1 MLHFMPDSGLR
12 MELVFKLKRV
22 NENNYEKGNNY
33 MEKLRKEIET
43 YLPFNEQEEQDQRQ
57 FLRLLEHMPDLLTR
71 ENDVAHITVSAWIVN
86 LDRTKVLMA
95 YHNIYQSW
103 AWLGGHA
110 DGNPDVRQVIR
121 KEIEEES
128 GLTDIRFLT
137 DDIFSLESLTVDGHE
152 KRGTYISSHLH
163 LNLTFL
169 LEADEHLPLRIKPDE
184 NSQIGWINISEIAE
198 KSTEK
203 WFVDRIYFKLCQK
216 VLRDFPPREYYKA
229 YEDRYKTIH
238 QKGAS
243 WFSNTPTP
251 IVMELLEKYGI
262 SLSSPILEIG
272 CGEGRDAK
280 ALLEKGYCLKAT
292 DVSPEAISYCKAAF
306 PEHISNFQTL
316 DCLKDHHP
324 FSYTFIYSVAVI
336 HMLVP
341 SKDRTD
347 FYQFIY
353 QHLTENGLSLI
364 CTMGDGKI
372 ERETDIR
379 KAFRVEEREHSSGSI
394 PVSSTSCKMVSFSTF
409 EKELKENRFTIIEKG
424 LTESFPDFPILMYA
438 LVKNNIPKPGLF

>member
-1 MLHFMPDSGLR
+1 MLHFMPDSGLK

-22 NENNYEKGNNY
+22 NDNNYEKGNNY

-86 LDRTKVLMA
+86 PSRTKVLMA

-110 DGNPDVRQVIR
+110 DGNPDVREVIR

-137 DDIFSLESLTVDGHE
+137 DDIFSLENLTVDGHE

-292 DVSPEAISYCKAAF
+292 DVSPEAISYCKTTF
-306 PEHISNFQTL
+306 PKYASNFEVL
-316 DCLKDHHP
+316 DCLDPTHP
-324 FSYTFIYSVAVI
+324 FQYDFIYSVAVL
-336 HMLVP
+336 HMLVL
-341 SKDRTD
+341 KGDRNA
-347 FYQFIY
+347 FYRFISE
-353 QHLTENGLSLI
+353 HLKENGLALI
-364 CTMGDGKI
+364 CTMGDGKV
-372 ERETDIR
+372 ERETNIR
-379 KAFRVEEREHSSGSI
+379 NAFSLEERQHPSGT
-394 PVSSTSCKMVSFSTF
+394 VTVAATSCKMVSFSTF
-409 EKELKENRFTIIEKG
+409 EEELNENHFTIVEKD
-424 LTESFPDFPILMYA
+424 LTESFPDFPVLMYA
-438 LVKNNIPKPGLF
+438 LIKR

>member
-1 MLHFMPDSGLR
+1 
-12 MELVFKLKRV
+12 
-22 NENNYEKGNNY
+22 

-169 LEADEHLPLRIKPDE
+169 LFWKPM
-184 NSQIGWINISEIAE
+184 NI
-198 KSTEK
+198 
-203 WFVDRIYFKLCQK
+203 C
-216 VLRDFPPREYYKA
+216 
-229 YEDRYKTIH
+229 H
-238 QKGAS
+238 
-243 WFSNTPTP
+243 
-251 IVMELLEKYGI
+251 
-262 SLSSPILEIG
+262 
-272 CGEGRDAK
+272 
-280 ALLEKGYCLKAT
+280 
-292 DVSPEAISYCKAAF
+292 
-306 PEHISNFQTL
+306 
-316 DCLKDHHP
+316 
-324 FSYTFIYSVAVI
+324 
-336 HMLVP
+336 
-341 SKDRTD
+341 
-347 FYQFIY
+347 
-353 QHLTENGLSLI
+353 
-364 CTMGDGKI
+364 
-372 ERETDIR
+372 
-379 KAFRVEEREHSSGSI
+379 SGSNLMKTARSDGSTYLRLQKNLRKNGSSI
-394 PVSSTSCKMVSFSTF
+394 EFTSSFVKKFSGIFLPENIIKHTRTGIRLFTKKEPVGSAIRPLQS
-409 EKELKENRFTIIEKG
+409 
-424 LTESFPDFPILMYA
+424 
-438 LVKNNIPKPGLF
+438 

>member
-1 MLHFMPDSGLR
+1 MPDSGLR

-394 PVSSTSCKMVSFSTF
+394 PVASTSCKMVSFSTF

-438 LVKNNIPKPGLF
+438 LVKK

>member
-86 LDRTKVLMA
+86 PSRTKVLMA

-243 WFSNTPTP
+243 WFSNTSTP

-379 KAFRVEEREHSSGSI
+379 NAFRVEEREHSSGSI

-409 EKELKENRFTIIEKG
+409 EKELKENHFTIIEKG

-438 LVKNNIPKPGLF
+438 LVKK

>member
-203 WFVDRIYFKLCQK
+203 WFVDRIYSKLCQK

-379 KAFRVEEREHSSGSI
+379 KAFRVEEREHSYGSI
-394 PVSSTSCKMVSFSTF
+394 PVASTSCKMVSFSTF
-409 EKELKENRFTIIEKG
+409 EKELKENHFTIIEKG

-438 LVKNNIPKPGLF
+438 LVKK

>member
-1 MLHFMPDSGLR
+1 MPDSGLR

-243 WFSNTPTP
+243 WFSNTSTP

-262 SLSSPILEIG
+262 SLSSSILEIG

-409 EKELKENRFTIIEKG
+409 EKELKENHFTIIEKG

-438 LVKNNIPKPGLF
+438 LVKK

>member
-1 MLHFMPDSGLR
+1 MPDSGLR

-262 SLSSPILEIG
+262 SLSSSILEIG

-438 LVKNNIPKPGLF
+438 LVKK

>member
-1 MLHFMPDSGLR
+1 MPDSGLR

-163 LNLTFL
+163 LNLPFL

-438 LVKNNIPKPGLF
+438 LVKK

>member
-394 PVSSTSCKMVSFSTF
+394 PVASTSCKMVSFSTF

-438 LVKNNIPKPGLF
+438 LVKK

>member
-1 MLHFMPDSGLR
+1 
-12 MELVFKLKRV
+12 
-22 NENNYEKGNNY
+22 

-121 KEIEEES
+121 KEIEEEN

-438 LVKNNIPKPGLF
+438 LVKK

>member
-216 VLRDFPPREYYKA
+216 VLRGFPPREYYKA

-438 LVKNNIPKPGLF
+438 LVKK

>member
-1 MLHFMPDSGLR
+1 MPDSGLR

-216 VLRDFPPREYYKA
+216 VLRGFPPREYYKA

-438 LVKNNIPKPGLF
+438 LVKK

>member
-1 MLHFMPDSGLR
+1 MPDSGLR

>member
-1 MLHFMPDSGLR
+1 MPDSGLK

-22 NENNYEKGNNY
+22 NDNNYEKGNNY

-86 LDRTKVLMA
+86 PSRTKVLMA

-110 DGNPDVRQVIR
+110 DGNPDVREVIR

-137 DDIFSLESLTVDGHE
+137 DDIFSLENLTVDGHE

-163 LNLTFL
+163 LNFTFL

-251 IVMELLEKYGI
+251 IVMELLEKYGF
-262 SLSSPILEIG
+262 LSPPQFLKLAVVK
-272 CGEGRDAK
+272 GEMRKLCWKRDI
-280 ALLEKGYCLKAT
+280 
-292 DVSPEAISYCKAAF
+292 V
-306 PEHISNFQTL
+306 
-316 DCLKDHHP
+316 
-324 FSYTFIYSVAVI
+324 
-336 HMLVP
+336 
-341 SKDRTD
+341 
-347 FYQFIY
+347 
-353 QHLTENGLSLI
+353 
-364 CTMGDGKI
+364 
-372 ERETDIR
+372 
-379 KAFRVEEREHSSGSI
+379 
-394 PVSSTSCKMVSFSTF
+394 
-409 EKELKENRFTIIEKG
+409 
-424 LTESFPDFPILMYA
+424 
-438 LVKNNIPKPGLF
+438 

>member
-1 MLHFMPDSGLR
+1 
-12 MELVFKLKRV
+12 
-22 NENNYEKGNNY
+22 

-216 VLRDFPPREYYKA
+216 VLRGFPPREYYKA

-438 LVKNNIPKPGLF
+438 LVKK

>member
-1 MLHFMPDSGLR
+1 MPDSGLK

-379 KAFRVEEREHSSGSI
+379 NAFRVKEREHSSGSI
-394 PVSSTSCKMVSFSTF
+394 PVASTSCKMVSFSTF
-409 EKELKENRFTIIEKG
+409 EKELKENHFTIIEKG

-438 LVKNNIPKPGLF
+438 LVKK

>member
-1 MLHFMPDSGLR
+1 
-12 MELVFKLKRV
+12 
-22 NENNYEKGNNY
+22 
-33 MEKLRKEIET
+33 MEKLRKKIET

-121 KEIEEES
+121 KEIEEEN

-438 LVKNNIPKPGLF
+438 LVKK

>member
-33 MEKLRKEIET
+33 MEKLRKKIET

-152 KRGTYISSHLH
+152 KRGTYISPHLH

-306 PEHISNFQTL
+306 PKHISNFQTL

-353 QHLTENGLSLI
+353 QHLTENGLSLF
-364 CTMGDGKI
+364 KFSN
-372 ERETDIR
+372 
-379 KAFRVEEREHSSGSI
+379 FRLLEGSPSFLIYFYLFGCSHSYA
-394 PVSSTSCKMVSFSTF
+394 
-409 EKELKENRFTIIEKG
+409 R
-424 LTESFPDFPILMYA
+424 TE
-438 LVKNNIPKPGLF
+438 

>member
-341 SKDRTD
+341 SKNRTD

-438 LVKNNIPKPGLF
+438 LVRK

>member
-243 WFSNTPTP
+243 WFSNTSTP

-364 CTMGDGKI
+364 CTMVKL
-372 ERETDIR
+372 
-379 KAFRVEEREHSSGSI
+379 SGRQISA
-394 PVSSTSCKMVSFSTF
+394 T
-409 EKELKENRFTIIEKG
+409 
-424 LTESFPDFPILMYA
+424 
-438 LVKNNIPKPGLF
+438 LFV

>member
-1 MLHFMPDSGLR
+1 MPDSGLR

-353 QHLTENGLSLI
+353 QHLTENGLSDLHY
-364 CTMGDGKI
+364 G
-372 ERETDIR
+372 
-379 KAFRVEEREHSSGSI
+379 
-394 PVSSTSCKMVSFSTF
+394 
-409 EKELKENRFTIIEKG
+409 
-424 LTESFPDFPILMYA
+424 
-438 LVKNNIPKPGLF
+438 

>member
-1 MLHFMPDSGLR
+1 

-71 ENDVAHITVSAWIVN
+71 ENNVAHITVSAWIVN

-128 GLTDIRFLT
+128 SLTDIRFLT

-243 WFSNTPTP
+243 WFSNTSTP

-409 EKELKENRFTIIEKG
+409 EKELRKNHFTIIEKG

-438 LVKNNIPKPGLF
+438 LVRK

>member
-372 ERETDIR
+372 ERETDI
-379 KAFRVEEREHSSGSI
+379 
-394 PVSSTSCKMVSFSTF
+394 PSCF
-409 EKELKENRFTIIEKG
+409 
-424 LTESFPDFPILMYA
+424 
-438 LVKNNIPKPGLF
+438 

>member
-1 MLHFMPDSGLR
+1 
-12 MELVFKLKRV
+12 
-22 NENNYEKGNNY
+22 

-438 LVKNNIPKPGLF
+438 LVIK

>member
-1 MLHFMPDSGLR
+1 
-12 MELVFKLKRV
+12 
-22 NENNYEKGNNY
+22 
-33 MEKLRKEIET
+33 MEKLRKKIET

-203 WFVDRIYFKLCQK
+203 WFVDKIYFKLCQK

-409 EKELKENRFTIIEKG
+409 EKELKENHFTIIEKG

-438 LVKNNIPKPGLF
+438 LVKK

>member
-1 MLHFMPDSGLR
+1 MTREDSIR
-12 MELVFKLKRV
+12 QI
-22 NENNYEKGNNY
+22 ENYA
-33 MEKLRKEIET
+33 
-43 YLPFNEQEEQDQRQ
+43 PFNEQEEQDQRQ
-57 FLRLLEHMPDLLTR
+57 FLGLLEHMPDLLTR

-110 DGNPDVRQVIR
+110 DGNPDVREVIR

-203 WFVDRIYFKLCQK
+203 WFVDKIYFKLCQK

-280 ALLEKGYCLKAT
+280 ALLEK
-292 DVSPEAISYCKAAF
+292 
-306 PEHISNFQTL
+306 
-316 DCLKDHHP
+316 
-324 FSYTFIYSVAVI
+324 
-336 HMLVP
+336 
-341 SKDRTD
+341 
-347 FYQFIY
+347 
-353 QHLTENGLSLI
+353 
-364 CTMGDGKI
+364 
-372 ERETDIR
+372 
-379 KAFRVEEREHSSGSI
+379 
-394 PVSSTSCKMVSFSTF
+394 
-409 EKELKENRFTIIEKG
+409 
-424 LTESFPDFPILMYA
+424 
-438 LVKNNIPKPGLF
+438 

>member
-306 PEHISNFQTL
+306 PKHISNFQTL

-379 KAFRVEEREHSSGSI
+379 NAFRVEEREHSSSSI

-409 EKELKENRFTIIEKG
+409 EKELKENHFTIIEKG

-438 LVKNNIPKPGLF
+438 LVKK

>member
-1 MLHFMPDSGLR
+1 
-12 MELVFKLKRV
+12 
-22 NENNYEKGNNY
+22 
-33 MEKLRKEIET
+33 MEKLRKKIET

-203 WFVDRIYFKLCQK
+203 WFVDKIYFKLCQK

-438 LVKNNIPKPGLF
+438 LVKK

>member
-1 MLHFMPDSGLR
+1 MPDSGLR

-280 ALLEKGYCLKAT
+280 ALLEKEYCLKAT

-438 LVKNNIPKPGLF
+438 LVKK

>member
-1 MLHFMPDSGLR
+1 MPDSGLR

-22 NENNYEKGNNY
+22 NDNNYEKGNNY

-438 LVKNNIPKPGLF
+438 LVKK

>member
-262 SLSSPILEIG
+262 SLSSSILEIG

-409 EKELKENRFTIIEKG
+409 EKELKENHFTIIEKG

-438 LVKNNIPKPGLF
+438 LVKK

>member
-1 MLHFMPDSGLR
+1 
-12 MELVFKLKRV
+12 
-22 NENNYEKGNNY
+22 

-394 PVSSTSCKMVSFSTF
+394 PVASTSCKMVSFSTF

-438 LVKNNIPKPGLF
+438 LVKK

>member
-33 MEKLRKEIET
+33 MEKLRKEIEI

-128 GLTDIRFLT
+128 GLTDICFLT

-306 PEHISNFQTL
+306 PKHISNFQTL

-379 KAFRVEEREHSSGSI
+379 NAFRVEEREHISGSI

-409 EKELKENRFTIIEKG
+409 EKELKENHFTIIEKG

-438 LVKNNIPKPGLF
+438 LVKK

>member
-43 YLPFNEQEEQDQRQ
+43 YLPFNEQEEQDERQ

-438 LVKNNIPKPGLF
+438 LVKK

>member
-1 MLHFMPDSGLR
+1 MPDSGLR

-184 NSQIGWINISEIAE
+184 TARSDGSTYLRLQKNLRKNGSSIEFTSSFVKKFSGIFLPENII
-198 KSTEK
+198 KHT
-203 WFVDRIYFKLCQK
+203 R
-216 VLRDFPPREYYKA
+216 
-229 YEDRYKTIH
+229 T
-238 QKGAS
+238 
-243 WFSNTPTP
+243 
-251 IVMELLEKYGI
+251 GI
-262 SLSSPILEIG
+262 RLFTKKEPVGS
-272 CGEGRDAK
+272 
-280 ALLEKGYCLKAT
+280 
-292 DVSPEAISYCKAAF
+292 AIRPLQS
-306 PEHISNFQTL
+306 
-316 DCLKDHHP
+316 
-324 FSYTFIYSVAVI
+324 
-336 HMLVP
+336 
-341 SKDRTD
+341 
-347 FYQFIY
+347 
-353 QHLTENGLSLI
+353 
-364 CTMGDGKI
+364 
-372 ERETDIR
+372 
-379 KAFRVEEREHSSGSI
+379 
-394 PVSSTSCKMVSFSTF
+394 
-409 EKELKENRFTIIEKG
+409 
-424 LTESFPDFPILMYA
+424 
-438 LVKNNIPKPGLF
+438 

>member
-1 MLHFMPDSGLR
+1 
-12 MELVFKLKRV
+12 
-22 NENNYEKGNNY
+22 

-71 ENDVAHITVSAWIVN
+71 ENDVAHITVSAWFVN

-379 KAFRVEEREHSSGSI
+379 NAFRVEEQEHSSGSI
-394 PVSSTSCKMVSFSTF
+394 PVASTSCKMVSFSTF
-409 EKELKENRFTIIEKG
+409 EKELKENHFTIIEKG

-438 LVKNNIPKPGLF
+438 LVKK